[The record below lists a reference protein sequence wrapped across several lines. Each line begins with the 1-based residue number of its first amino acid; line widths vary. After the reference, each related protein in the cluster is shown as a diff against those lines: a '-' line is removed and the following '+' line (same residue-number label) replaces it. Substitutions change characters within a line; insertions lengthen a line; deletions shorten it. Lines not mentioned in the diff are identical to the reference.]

1 MVAEFDYRLPGKAR
15 SQRPGGHQSN
25 MSGGGMIF
33 RRHVSL
39 FASPDPRRID
49 IRASLRDPAEQWWVR
64 EYQQRAAIPVVVVLD
79 VSSSMGFRGMQNRAR
94 AAANFV
100 EAAAWSANR
109 RGDRFGLIGF
119 DRRLREDCWLPV
131 RQQRAALEGV
141 IQHLRHD
148 SARDPGYEGLGEVPA
163 WLPREPG
170 LVFLISDF
178 HWPVDALAHF
188 LENSR
193 PHHVVPVVLW
203 DRAEYSGWPSRG
215 FAFAEDMES
224 GERRLIWLRRG
235 WNEDV
240 EAAYSEREAAIRA
253 TCESFD
259 LRPLFLRDGFS
270 ADSVT
275 AHFFGG
281 AE

>member
-1 MVAEFDYRLPGKAR
+1 MVAEFDYRLPGKVR
-15 SQRPGGHQSN
+15 SQRPGGHKSD
-25 MSGGGMIF
+25 MSGGGMVF

-39 FASPDPRRID
+39 FSSPDPRRLD

-64 EYQQRAAIPVVVVLD
+64 EFQQRAAIPLVVVLD

-94 AAANFV
+94 TAANFV
-100 EAAAWSANR
+100 EATAWSAKR
-109 RGDRFGLIGF
+109 RGDRFGLLGF

-148 SARDPGYEGLGEVPA
+148 SARDPGHAGLAEVPA

-170 LVFLISDF
+170 LIFLISDF
-178 HWPVDALAHF
+178 HWPIAALQRF
-188 LENSR
+188 LEDSR

-203 DRAEYSGWPSRG
+203 DRAEFSGWPDRG

-224 GERRLIWLRRG
+224 GERRLVWLRRG
-235 WNEDV
+235 WNAQV
-240 EAAYSEREAAIRA
+240 EAAYVQREALIRE
-253 TCESFD
+253 TCAAFET
-259 LRPLFLRDGFS
+259 RPLFLRDGFS
-270 ADSVT
+270 ADAVS
-275 AHFFGG
+275 AHFQGLS
-281 AE
+281 A